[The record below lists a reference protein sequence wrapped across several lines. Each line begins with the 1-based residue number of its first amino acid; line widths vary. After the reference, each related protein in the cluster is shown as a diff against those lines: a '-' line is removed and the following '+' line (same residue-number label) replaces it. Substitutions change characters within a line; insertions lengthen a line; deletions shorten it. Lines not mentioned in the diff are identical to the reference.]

1 MRNLIQG
8 LVLLGCVA
16 SFSSLAMPL
25 TDKVATRKGD
35 LDEILSERV
44 LRVLVVNDNANF
56 YLNEGRQDGLHVSQ
70 MREFERWMNQRYYAQ
85 QKLKLNLVFLPVRHD
100 QLLSMLNAGK
110 GDLVLANLSPRRN
123 AASRLI
129 SRSPR

>member
-35 LDEILSERV
+35 LDEILNERV

-56 YLNEGRQDGLHVSQ
+56 YLNEGSSLRL
-70 MREFERWMNQRYYAQ
+70 
-85 QKLKLNLVFLPVRHD
+85 D
-100 QLLSMLNAGK
+100 Q
-110 GDLVLANLSPRRN
+110 
-123 AASRLI
+123 
-129 SRSPR
+129 

>member
-1 MRNLIQG
+1 MKPNSRSSAAGVCGQ
-8 LVLLGCVA
+8 
-16 SFSSLAMPL
+16 FSSLAMPL

-56 YLNEGRQDGLHVSQ
+56 TSTGRQDGLHVSQ

-85 QKLKLNLVFLPVRHD
+85 Q
-100 QLLSMLNAGK
+100 S
-110 GDLVLANLSPRRN
+110 S
-123 AASRLI
+123 S
-129 SRSPR
+129 